1 MKGYNLL
8 QCLHA
13 KQIEHAEI
21 GNLLILTSYL
31 DITGELAAI
40 SLGRVS
46 KAEGTLHFSKVSES
60 IS

>member
-1 MKGYNLL
+1 MKGYTLL

-13 KQIEHAEI
+13 EEIEHAKI
-21 GNLLILTSYL
+21 GSLLILTGYL
-31 DITGELAAI
+31 EITEELAAI

-60 IS
+60 VS